1 MTRVLILVT
10 IGLSAAAC
18 GGATTDTSGSSSA
31 AATATAN
38 GSFTVPEAQ
47 RAHVAF
53 ATAHL
58 ADLQTTIR
66 TTGTVDWD
74 GDHTTQAITQVNG
87 PITRIVV
94 DLGARVKAGD
104 PLLYVASPDIASAV
118 STYRKAKNRLDQ
130 AQRTLDRNKD
140 LLAHKAIAQQVVDNS
155 QSDYND
161 AATDLQTALQSL
173 KILGVTDADI
183 KAAEAQ
189 SGAVR
194 AELPMRSP
202 IEGVVVQKLVF
213 PGQFIQAGTTQAFTI
228 SDTSTVWVQAHV
240 YDRDLSWVA
249 VGDAAEIRNAAFPE
263 VFHGR
268 VTSVGSLLDP
278 ATRTTLV
285 RIVTANPR
293 GILRKDLFVDVS
305 IAGPTRHHVLVV
317 PTTAVLYDEQNLPF
331 VYVDTGQGRFEQRT
345 VTIGTEQGG
354 ETEVNGRA
362 AGGTTGLQAGD
373 RVVSQGSLFLQFA
386 NSIGK

>member
-1 MTRVLILVT
+1 MTRALILVT

-18 GGATTDTSGSSSA
+18 GGAASETSGSSTA
-31 AATATAN
+31 AATVAN

-47 RAHVAF
+47 RLHVQF
-53 ATAHL
+53 ATARL
-58 ADLQTTIR
+58 ADFQTTIR

-74 GDHTTQAITQVNG
+74 GDHTTPAITQVNG

-94 DLGARVKAGD
+94 DLGTRVKAGD

-130 AQRTLDRNKD
+130 AQRTIDRNKD
-140 LLAHKAIAQQVVDNS
+140 LLAHKAIAQREFDDS

-173 KILGVTDADI
+173 KILGVTDADV
-183 KAAEAQ
+183 KSAEAQ

-194 AELPMRSP
+194 AELPMRAP
-202 IEGVVVQKLVF
+202 IDGVVVQKLVF

-228 SDTSTVWVQAHV
+228 SDNSTVWVQAHI
-240 YDRDLSWVA
+240 YDRDLSSVA
-249 VGDAAEIRNAAFPE
+249 VGATAEIRNTAFPE

-285 RIVTANPR
+285 RLVTANPR

-305 IAGPTRHHVLVV
+305 IAGPTRHGVLVV

-345 VTIGTEQGG
+345 VSIGMQEGADTEI
-354 ETEVNGRA
+354 NLRA
-362 AGGTTGLQAGD
+362 AGGATGLQAGD

>member
-1 MTRVLILVT
+1 MTRALILIT

-18 GGATTDTSGSSSA
+18 GGAGESAGSPAAA
-31 AATATAN
+31 AATAAN

-47 RAHVAF
+47 RAHVQIARARLTDF
-53 ATAHL
+53 P
-58 ADLQTTIR
+58 TTIR

-74 GDHTTQAITQVNG
+74 NDHTTQAITQVNG
-87 PITRIVV
+87 PITRIAV
-94 DLGARVKAGD
+94 DLGTRVKAGD
-104 PLLYVASPDIASAV
+104 PLLYVASPDIASAI
-118 STYRKAKNRLDQ
+118 STYRKATNRLDQ

-140 LLAHKAIAQQVVDNS
+140 LLAHKAIAQRDMDNS
-155 QSDYND
+155 QADYND

-202 IEGVVVQKLVF
+202 IDGVVVQKLVF

-228 SDTSTVWVQAHV
+228 SDNSTVWVQAHL
-240 YDRDLSWVA
+240 YDRDVSSVA
-249 VGDAAEIRNAAFPE
+249 VGDTAEIRNTAFPD
-263 VFHGR
+263 VFRGR
-268 VTSVGSLLDP
+268 VTSVGDLLDP

-285 RIVTANPR
+285 RIVTGNPK
-293 GILRKDLFVDVS
+293 GILKKDLFVDVS
-305 IAGPTRHHVLVV
+305 IDGPIRHHVLVV

-331 VYVDTGQGRFEQRT
+331 VYIDTGQGRFEQRT
-345 VTIGTEQGG
+345 VTLGAQQGTD
-354 ETEVNGRA
+354 TEI
-362 AGGTTGLQAGD
+362 TTGLKAD
-373 RVVSQGSLFLQFA
+373 DHVVSQGSLFLQFA

>member
-1 MTRVLILVT
+1 MTRALIFVT

-18 GGATTDTSGSSSA
+18 GGASNETSGSSA
-31 AATATAN
+31 AAAVTAAN

-47 RAHVAF
+47 RAHVEI
-53 ATAHL
+53 ATARVI
-58 ADLQTTIR
+58 DFPTTIR

-87 PITRIVV
+87 PITRIVA
-94 DLGARVKAGD
+94 DLGTHVKAGD
-104 PLLYVASPDIASAV
+104 PLLYVASPDIASAI
-118 STYRKAKNRLDQ
+118 STYRKATNRLAQ
-130 AQRTLDRNKD
+130 AQRTVDRNKD
-140 LLAHKAIAQQVVDNS
+140 LLAHKAIAQRDFDDS

-183 KAAEAQ
+183 KVAEAQ

-202 IEGVVVQKLVF
+202 IDGVVVQKLVF

-228 SDTSTVWVQAHV
+228 TDNSTVWVQAHV
-240 YDRDLSWVA
+240 YDRDLSSVA
-249 VGDAAEIRNAAFPE
+249 VGQSAEIRHAAFPD
-263 VFHGR
+263 VLRGR
-268 VTSVGSLLDP
+268 VTSVGDLLDP
-278 ATRTTLV
+278 ATRTTAV

-293 GILRKDLFVDVS
+293 GILKKDLFVDVA
-305 IAGPTRHHVLVV
+305 IAGPTRRNVLVV

-331 VYVDTGQGRFEQRT
+331 VYVETGQGRFEQRT
-345 VTIGTEQGG
+345 VTIGTQQGG
-354 ETEVNGRA
+354 DTEINVRT
-362 AGGTTGLQAGD
+362 AGGATGLQAGD

>member
-1 MTRVLILVT
+1 MTRTLILLT

-18 GGATTDTSGSSSA
+18 GGASETSGSVATA
-31 AATATAN
+31 AATAAN
-38 GSFTVPEAQ
+38 GSFTVPDAQ
-47 RAHVAF
+47 RSHVEIK
-53 ATAHL
+53 TARL
-58 ADLQTTIR
+58 IDFQTTIR

-94 DLGARVKAGD
+94 DLGTHVKTGD
-104 PLLYVASPDIASAV
+104 PLLYVASPDIAGAV
-118 STYRKAKNRLDQ
+118 STYRKAVNRLNQ

-140 LLAHKAIAQQVVDNS
+140 LLAHKAIAQRDFDDS

-161 AATDLQTALQSL
+161 AATDVQTALQSL
-173 KILGVTDADI
+173 KILGVSDADL

-189 SGAVR
+189 VGAVR

-202 IEGVVVQKLVF
+202 IDGVVVQKMVF

-228 SDTSTVWVQAHV
+228 SDNSTVWVQAHLF
-240 YDRDLSWVA
+240 DRDVSSIA
-249 VGDAAEIRNAAFPE
+249 VGEEAEIRNTAFPD
-263 VFHGR
+263 VFHGK
-268 VTSVGSLLDP
+268 VTSVGELLDP

-285 RIVTANPR
+285 RIVTANPK
-293 GILRKDLFVDVS
+293 GILKKDLFVDVS
-305 IAGPTRHHVLVV
+305 IAGPTRHKVLVV

-345 VTIGTEQGG
+345 VSIGTQQGA
-354 ETEVNGRA
+354 ETEI
-362 AGGTTGLQAGD
+362 TSGLKADD
-373 RVVSQGSLFLQFA
+373 RVVGQGSLFLQFA
-386 NSIGK
+386 AAIGK

>member
-1 MTRVLILVT
+1 MTRALILVT

-18 GGATTDTSGSSSA
+18 GSAPGDTSGSSAA
-31 AATATAN
+31 AATLAAN

-47 RAHVAF
+47 RSHVEIASARLIDF
-53 ATAHL
+53 P
-58 ADLQTTIR
+58 TTIR

-74 GDHTTQAITQVNG
+74 GDHTTQATTQVNG

-94 DLGARVKAGD
+94 DLGTRVKAGD
-104 PLLYVASPDIASAV
+104 PLLYVASPDIASAI
-118 STYRKAKNRLDQ
+118 STYRKATNRLDQ
-130 AQRTLDRNKD
+130 AQRKLDRNKD
-140 LLAHKAIAQQVVDNS
+140 LLAHKAIAQRDLDDS
-155 QSDYND
+155 QADYND

-173 KILGVTDADI
+173 KILGVTDGDI

-202 IEGVVVQKLVF
+202 IDGVVVQKLVF

-228 SDTSTVWVQAHV
+228 TDNSTVWVQAHV
-240 YDRDLSWVA
+240 YDRDLSSVA
-249 VGDAAEIRNAAFPE
+249 VGDGAEVRNAAFPE
-263 VFHGR
+263 VFHGH
-268 VTSVGSLLDP
+268 VTSVGALLDP

-285 RIVTANPR
+285 RIVTANPK

-305 IAGPTRHHVLVV
+305 IAGPARHKVLVV

-331 VYVDTGQGRFEQRT
+331 VYVETGQGRFEQRT
-345 VTIGTEQGG
+345 VSIGVQQGG
-354 ETEVNGRA
+354 DTEVSLRA
-362 AGGTTGLQAGD
+362 AGGGTGLQAGD

>member
-1 MTRVLILVT
+1 MTRALILVT
-10 IGLSAAAC
+10 IGLTAAAC
-18 GGATTDTSGSSSA
+18 SGAATETSGSSA
-31 AATATAN
+31 AAGAATAAN

-47 RAHVAF
+47 RSHVEIAS
-53 ATAHL
+53 AHL
-58 ADLQTTIR
+58 ADFPTTVR

-94 DLGARVKAGD
+94 DLGAHVKTGD
-104 PLLYVASPDIASAV
+104 ALLFVASPDIAGAV
-118 STYRKAKNRLDQ
+118 STYRKAVNRLDQ
-130 AQRTLDRNKD
+130 AQRTLNRNKD
-140 LLAHKAIAQQVVDNS
+140 LLAHKAIAQQVFDDS

-194 AELPMRSP
+194 AELPMRAP
-202 IEGVVVQKLVF
+202 IDGVVVQKLVF
-213 PGQFIQAGTTQAFTI
+213 PGQYIQAGATQAFTI
-228 SDTSTVWVQAHV
+228 SDNSTVWVQAHV
-240 YDRDLSWVA
+240 YDRDISSVA
-249 VGDAAEIRNAAFPE
+249 VGEEAEIRNTAFPD

-268 VTSVGSLLDP
+268 VTSVGDLLDP

-285 RIVTANPR
+285 RLVTANPR
-293 GILRKDLFVDVS
+293 GILKKDLFVDVS
-305 IAGPTRHHVLVV
+305 IAGPARHHVLVV

-331 VYVDTGQGRFEQRT
+331 VYVQISPGRYEQRT
-345 VTIGTEQGG
+345 VSIGTQEGAD
-354 ETEVNGRA
+354 TEV
-362 AGGTTGLQAGD
+362 TSGLKAGD
-373 RVVSQGSLFLQFA
+373 QVVSQGSLFLQFA
-386 NSIGK
+386 ASIGK

>member
-1 MTRVLILVT
+1 MTRALILVT
-10 IGLSAAAC
+10 LGLSAAAC
-18 GGATTDTSGSSSA
+18 GGAATETAGSSVPV
-31 AATATAN
+31 AATTAN
-38 GSFTVPEAQ
+38 GAFTVPEAQ
-47 RAHVAF
+47 RSHVEF
-53 ATAHL
+53 ATARL

-74 GDHTTQAITQVNG
+74 GDHTTQAPTQVNG

-94 DLGARVKAGD
+94 DLGTRVKAGD
-104 PLLYVASPDIASAV
+104 PLLYVASPDIAAAV

-130 AQRTLDRNKD
+130 AQRTVDRNKD
-140 LLAHKAIAQQVVDNS
+140 LLAHKAIAQRDFDDS
-155 QSDYND
+155 QSEYND

-202 IEGVVVQKLVF
+202 IDGVVVQKLVF

-228 SDTSTVWVQAHV
+228 SDNSTVWVQAHV
-240 YDRDLSWVA
+240 YDRDLSSVT
-249 VGDAAEIRNAAFPE
+249 VGATAEIRNTAFPD

-305 IAGPTRHHVLVV
+305 ITGPTRHNVLVV

-345 VTIGTEQGG
+345 VAIGMQQGA
-354 ETEVNGRA
+354 ETEVNART
-362 AGGTTGLQAGD
+362 AGGAAGLQAGD